1 MPMNLHRTLRWT
13 AAILLGLVTLA
24 VLLVWLL
31 GWNWMR
37 GPIERAAVEKTGR
50 VLVIAG
56 DVQVHWGWP
65 LPRITFGQVRFANP
79 SWALAPQMV
88 QAEAVEVTVHLPE
101 LLRGNVV
108 LPEVRLQQAVVGLE
122 RGGEGRRNWLLDPQQ
137 QDAST
142 AIRIDRLSVDHGTLG
157 FDDVADKTRIRADVS
172 SQALAAGGGVVFDAR
187 GQFKGLPLSARG
199 SGGPV
204 LALRDERTP
213 YPIQVDATI
222 GGTRVQ
228 ADGKI
233 TSLVKLTA
241 LDMQLGLAGDN
252 LEQLFPL
259 LGIALP
265 ATRAYT
271 TRGHLVHS
279 GTEWRYDGFSGR
291 VGASDIAGTLRVDT
305 AGKRPRLQ
313 GDLVSRVL
321 DIADLG
327 PLIGSRPGTLVAAR
341 QVAVPVAGPTVTA
354 TPARA
359 RVLPD
364 LPFKTDR
371 WDSVD
376 ADVSLKVG
384 TIRRAKELPLD
395 NLVARLRM
403 QDAVLTLA
411 PLDFALAGGSLSAVV
426 TLDGSKSPIQAHA
439 VLRARKIQIA
449 RLFPT
454 VDLSKNSIGQV
465 NGEFDLR
472 GVGNSV
478 GGMLATSNGK
488 LGLVVAGGEISQLMM
503 EKAGLHLWEILQ
515 LNLSGDQRIKLRCAV
530 AEFTVR
536 QGNMH
541 ADALVFDTA
550 VTTLNGK
557 GDINLAR
564 ETLDLRFDQDTKNTS
579 PLALR
584 SPIHVRG
591 SFVRPE
597 VGVDKTQV
605 AARALGAL
613 ALGIVNP
620 LLALIPLVD
629 AGPGKDSDCG
639 QLVREARAP
648 GPQVT
653 APAQPRP

>member
-1 MPMNLHRTLRWT
+1 MPLTLQRSLRWT
-13 AAILLGLVTLA
+13 AGIVAGSLAIV

-31 GWNWMR
+31 GWNWLR
-37 GPIERAAVEKTGR
+37 GPIERTTLEKTGR

-56 DVQVHWGWP
+56 DVQVRWGWP
-65 LPRITFGQVRFANP
+65 LPHITFGQVRFANP
-79 SWALAPQMV
+79 SWAMEPQMV
-88 QAEAVEVTVHLPE
+88 QADAVEVSVHLPE

-108 LPEVRLQQAVVGLE
+108 LPEVRLQQAVVVLE
-122 RGGEGRRNWLLDPQQ
+122 RGSEGRRNWLLDQRQ
-137 QDAST
+137 QDLST
-142 AIRIDRLSVDHGTLG
+142 AIRIDRLTVDRGLLG
-157 FDDVADKTRIRADVS
+157 FDDAADKTRIRAEVS
-172 SQALAAGGGVVFDAR
+172 SQGPTDGGGVAFTAR
-187 GQFKGLPLSARG
+187 GQFRGLALTARG

-213 YPIQVDATI
+213 YPLKVDATI
-222 GGTRVQ
+222 GATRVQ
-228 ADGKI
+228 AEGAI
-233 TSLVKLTA
+233 TSLVRLVA

-259 LGIALP
+259 LGITLP
-265 ATRAYT
+265 ATRAYS

-279 GTEWRYDGFSGR
+279 GTQWRYDGFSGR
-291 VGASDIAGTLRVDT
+291 VGASDIAGSLRVQT
-305 AGKRPRLQ
+305 GGVRPLLQ

-327 PLIGSRPGTLVAAR
+327 PLIGSRPGTLAAAR
-341 QVAVPVAGPTVTA
+341 QVAVPVLGSTVTA

-395 NLVARLRM
+395 NLVVRLRLR
-403 QDAVLTLA
+403 DSVLTLD
-411 PLDFALAGGSLSAVV
+411 PLDFGLAGGSLSAVI
-426 TLDGSKSPIQAHA
+426 TLDGGKKPIQAHA
-439 VLRARKIQIA
+439 VVRARKIQIA

-454 VDLSKNSIGQV
+454 VDLSKNSIGQI

-472 GVGNSV
+472 GTGSSV
-478 GGMLATSNGK
+478 GAMLATSNGK

-550 VTTLNGK
+550 VTTLHGK

-564 ETLDLRFDQDTKNTS
+564 ETLDLRFNQDTKNTS

-597 VGVDKTQV
+597 VGVDKAQV

-639 QLVREARAP
+639 ELVREARAP
-648 GPQVT
+648 GPPV
-653 APAQPRP
+653 PRPPVK